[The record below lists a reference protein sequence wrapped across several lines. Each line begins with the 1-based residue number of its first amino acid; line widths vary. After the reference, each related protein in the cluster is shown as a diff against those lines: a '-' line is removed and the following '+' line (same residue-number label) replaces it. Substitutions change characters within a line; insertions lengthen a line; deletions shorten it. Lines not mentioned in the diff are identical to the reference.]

1 MIKLFDISSEII
13 DGPSNNNENS
23 FDYYHKSSRKD
34 IRVIRETIENWFL
47 TYPESE
53 KKELKNRFKKD
64 FDSAFYELFLYEM
77 FTKLGFSITIH
88 PKLKNS
94 TKRPDFLIEKDDVKS
109 YVEAKVC
116 YDKSQEE
123 MAFERLQN
131 QFFDNLNKVRIK
143 GFLLRIVEVEFKT
156 KKQPSSKELISK
168 IEIEVGN
175 LDPRI
180 ITLDMEKF
188 GFDGCPNINFE
199 NDDLKII
206 IQPMPLI
213 ESRRD
218 KISKNSIGMFP
229 IETYWGGGKESLR
242 DSISKKAKRYGKFE
256 IPYLICVNAL
266 GKKTTDKLD
275 VENAIWGSLKYTF
288 SDYKNIEGGKMSRES
303 DGIFY
308 NSGKKKLTNV
318 SGIFVSKVFPS
329 NVPNAKY
336 WVYENPFAD
345 NRLNFKRLNLIYNY
359 IDNKERDGVTGEDLD
374 VIFGIPKEW
383 LSG

>member
-1 MIKLFDISSEII
+1 LIKLFDITSEFI
-13 DGPSNNNENS
+13 DGPSDNNENS
-23 FDYYHKSSRKD
+23 FDYYHKSTRKD
-34 IRVIRETIENWFL
+34 IRIIRETIENWFS
-47 TYPESE
+47 TYQNSE

-77 FTKLGFSITIH
+77 FNKLGFSITIH
-88 PKLKNS
+88 PNLKDS
-94 TKRPDFLIEKDDVKS
+94 TKRPDFLIEKDDIQS

-143 GFLLRIVEVEFKT
+143 GFLLRIEEIEFKT
-156 KKQPSSKELISK
+156 KRQPSAKELISK
-168 IEIEVGN
+168 IETEVNN
-175 LDPRI
+175 LDPKI

-188 GFDGCPNINFE
+188 GFDGCPKINFE

-206 IQPMPLI
+206 LQPMPLI

-218 KISKNSIGMFP
+218 KISENPIGMFP

-242 DSISKKAKRYGKFE
+242 DSISKKVKRYSKFE

-288 SDYKNIEGGKMSRES
+288 SDYKNIEDGKMSRES

-318 SGIFVSKVFPS
+318 SGVFVSKVFPS

-336 WVYENPFAD
+336 WIYENPFAD
-345 NRLNFKRLNLIYNY
+345 NRLDFKRLNLIYNY
-359 IDNKERDGVTGEDLD
+359 IDDKERDGVTGENLD
-374 VIFGIPKEW
+374 AVFGISKEW
-383 LSG
+383 LNG